1 MSVQDS
7 RIPTVAPARSIL
19 IAVDG
24 SPASGR
30 ALAYVSKIAPA
41 GARIAAV
48 SVADNPRTLVPTT
61 PLVDAELEAAR
72 KELLQDAHNAVA
84 QAHEVFAGQDVIL
97 ETAVIDLAREGGD
110 IARALA
116 SEANRRAAD
125 LLVVGARQHHGLL
138 RWVEGTVSEPLAAL
152 ARRPLLIVPEGYT
165 APIEHAPK
173 RIVFPVDGSETSAK
187 ALQYGSTLAAPD
199 AQLRAVYVIDRAVR
213 LTDFVPVHLLEDAF
227 RDEGKAALATA
238 ARILSSVTAQS
249 STAMIETG
257 RTADDVAHAIVR
269 DALHWQADL
278 VVMGT
283 HGRRGIARWFVGSV
297 AGRVA
302 RIAQTPLLLV
312 PAALA

>member
-7 RIPTVAPARSIL
+7 PTPTVAPARSIL
-19 IAVDG
+19 IAVDT
-24 SPASGR
+24 SPASRR
-30 ALAYVSKIAPA
+30 ALAYVAQIAPT
-41 GARIAAV
+41 GARITVV

-72 KELLQDAHNAVA
+72 KELLQDAHNAVS
-84 QAHEVFAGQDVIL
+84 QAHDVFAGQDVIL
-97 ETAVIDLAREGGD
+97 ETAVIDLAKEGGD
-110 IARALA
+110 VAQLLA
-116 SEANRRAAD
+116 GEAAKRAAE
-125 LLVVGARQHHGLL
+125 LVAVGARQHHGLL
-138 RWVEGTVSEPLAAL
+138 RWVEGTVSEPLAKL
-152 ARRPLLIVPEGYT
+152 ARCPLLIVPEGYT

-173 RIVFPVDGSETSAK
+173 RILVPVDGSDTSAR
-187 ALQYGSTLAAPD
+187 ALRYGSTLAAAD

-227 RDEGKAALATA
+227 NEEGKAALAAA
-238 ARILSSVTAQS
+238 ARILADGTAQS

-257 RTADDVAHAIVR
+257 RTADDVAHTIVR

-278 VVMGT
+278 IVMGT